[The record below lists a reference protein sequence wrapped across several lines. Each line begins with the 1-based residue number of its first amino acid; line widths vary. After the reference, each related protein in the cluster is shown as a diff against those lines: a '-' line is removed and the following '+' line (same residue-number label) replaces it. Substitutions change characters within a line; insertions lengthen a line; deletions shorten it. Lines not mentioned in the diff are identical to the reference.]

1 MNGDQDQRAYRRP
14 GHYPSVFLQQRL
26 QSSANHVSRP
36 LKESPHFAE
45 DEKKSAVLC
54 QVICIISD
62 KPGMKISQLYF
73 ITILKISHS
82 EM

>member
-1 MNGDQDQRAYRRP
+1 MNGNQDERAYRRP

-45 DEKKSAVLC
+45 DEKKNQPSFAKLSALSV
-54 QVICIISD
+54 
-62 KPGMKISQLYF
+62 ISQ
-73 ITILKISHS
+73 K
-82 EM
+82 